1 MANKLETNS
10 VRESVQKI
18 LNTVDEY
25 LKAQDVMK
33 KGFLASLSEELQT
46 LDKLL
51 QAADIPDEPK
61 EE

>member
-1 MANKLETNS
+1 
-10 VRESVQKI
+10 
-18 LNTVDEY
+18 
-25 LKAQDVMK
+25 MK

-51 QAADIPDEPK
+51 QAADIPGTP